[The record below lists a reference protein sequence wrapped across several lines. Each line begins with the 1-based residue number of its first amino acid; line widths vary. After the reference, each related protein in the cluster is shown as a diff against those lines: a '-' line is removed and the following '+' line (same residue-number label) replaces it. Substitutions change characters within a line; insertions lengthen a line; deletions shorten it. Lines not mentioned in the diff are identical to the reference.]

1 MHGPEHMKTRSLRGS
16 SARITRGVRLKA
28 RHRVERNDSAYLFS
42 SPANA
47 ERLRAALRDSLAG
60 KGKPFTVAQLR
71 AEFGL
76 EEA

>member
-1 MHGPEHMKTRSLRGS
+1 MKIHSLRGP
-16 SARITRGVRLKA
+16 SARILRGVRLKA
-28 RHRVERNDSAYLFS
+28 RHRGGRNDSVYLFS

-47 ERLRAALRDSLAG
+47 ERLRAAIRDSLAG
-60 KGKPFTVAQLR
+60 KGRPFTVEQLR